1 MHIMK
6 GVDAYMKPNAMKI
19 VAAILPVLSIAVS
32 AANTWFEK
40 RELDEKVAE
49 KVAEAF
55 KNQNK

>member
-1 MHIMK
+1 
-6 GVDAYMKPNAMKI
+6 MKPNAMKI
-19 VAAILPVLSIAVS
+19 VAAILPIASIVVS
-32 AANTWFEK
+32 VANNWVEK